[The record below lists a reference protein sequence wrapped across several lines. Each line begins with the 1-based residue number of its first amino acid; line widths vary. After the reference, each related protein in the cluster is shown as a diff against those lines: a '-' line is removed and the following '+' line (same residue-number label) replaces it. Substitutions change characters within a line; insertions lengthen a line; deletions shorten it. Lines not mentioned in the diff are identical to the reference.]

1 MKPFEIAPGVHW
13 IGATHPEL
21 RVFDD
26 LLPTR
31 RGTTYNSYLVRGE
44 KSAVID
50 TAKALKADEFLDNLR
65 SLIDPAKLDF
75 IIVNHTE
82 PDHSG
87 TLARLMQAAPKAQV
101 YSSKPARLYL
111 RDLLG
116 RAVETLPVE
125 DHPQVSLGGRTL
137 RFVPAPFLH
146 WPDTIFTWL
155 PEQRI
160 LFSCD
165 AFGAHCCDERMYDN
179 LVPDLE
185 ADFHQYFDALMRP
198 YRDKVLA
205 AVESIRDL
213 DIATICPSHGPIL
226 RTNPKQYLERY
237 RQWATAPE
245 VSKPYVA
252 ILYASAHGN
261 TRRMADAVAEGMK
274 SVDVIVDII
283 HVTDVDES
291 RIRAAMESA
300 DGLLFG
306 TPTIVRDIPPAMWR
320 ALSLLSTVKVRAK
333 RASAFGTYGWS
344 GEAVAMV
351 EQRLKDMRL
360 PVTPS
365 GLRVKFC
372 PTPADLER
380 CRKFGETF
388 ASETSAG

>member
-1 MKPFEIAPGVHW
+1 MKPFEIARGIHW
-13 IGATHPEL
+13 IGAVHPDL

-50 TAKALKADEFLDNLR
+50 TVKAVKADEFMENLK
-65 SLIDPAKLDF
+65 SLIDPAKLDL

-87 TLARLMQAAPKAQV
+87 TLMRLMAAAPQAQV

-111 RDLLG
+111 RDLTG

-125 DHPQVSLGGRTL
+125 DHAEVSLGGRTL
-137 RFVPAPFLH
+137 RFIPAPFLH

-155 PEQRI
+155 PEDRV

-165 AFGAHCCDERMYDN
+165 AFGAHCYDERMYDN

-185 ADFHQYFDALMRP
+185 ADFRTYFDALMRP

-213 DIATICPSHGPIL
+213 DIAMICPSHGPIL
-226 RTNPKQYLERY
+226 RTNPKQYPERY
-237 RQWATAPE
+237 RQWSTTPE
-245 VSKPYVA
+245 VTKPYIAV
-252 ILYASAHGN
+252 IYASAHGN
-261 TRRMADAVAEGMK
+261 TRRMGEAISEGMK
-274 SVDVIVDII
+274 TLDVIVDMI
-283 HVTDVDES
+283 HVTEVDES
-291 RIRAAMESA
+291 RIRAALESA

-320 ALSLLSTVKVRAK
+320 ALSLFSTVKVRAK
-333 RASAFGTYGWS
+333 KAAAFGSYGWS

-351 EQRLKDMRL
+351 EQRLKDMRI
-360 PVTPS
+360 PVMPS
-365 GLRVKFC
+365 GLRVKFA
-372 PTPADLER
+372 PTAADLDR
-380 CRKFGETF
+380 CRKFGESF
-388 ASETSAG
+388 AAAASAG